1 MSAMP
6 TSTTPAATTPAPA
19 SRTRPADRPPD
30 DAATPSLP
38 ALLVALLGAP
48 VAWTVHLL
56 AAYTL
61 VALDCSTRWDGGR
74 GAIAALTVVALLGA
88 GASGLLA
95 RRLWMRARAVDRPT
109 DDTWDARMG
118 DRTSRVGFL
127 MVVGLVMAV
136 LFAIAIAYQ
145 AAPVLLVP
153 VCSPARGS

>member
-1 MSAMP
+1 MTAADDAG
-6 TSTTPAATTPAPA
+6 TP
-19 SRTRPADRPPD
+19 SRT
-30 DAATPSLP
+30 

-56 AAYTL
+56 AAYVL
-61 VALDCSTRWDGGR
+61 VALDCATRWDGGR
-74 GAIAALTVVALLGA
+74 VAIAALTLVALLGA

-95 RRLWMRARAVDRPT
+95 RRLWVRARTADRPT
-109 DDTWDARMG
+109 DDAWDARMG
-118 DRTSRVGFL
+118 DRTSRVAFL

-153 VCSPARGS
+153 VCSAARGS